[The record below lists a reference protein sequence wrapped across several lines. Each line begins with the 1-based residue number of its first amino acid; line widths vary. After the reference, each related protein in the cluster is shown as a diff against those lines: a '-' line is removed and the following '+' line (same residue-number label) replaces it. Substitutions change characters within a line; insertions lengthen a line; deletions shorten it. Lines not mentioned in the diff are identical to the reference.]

1 MEIIYFSS
9 EVKITLQ
16 MGLPAALISLVK
28 VRDFWLLSPSFSLQI
43 LINPSSP
50 LDIKIDESL
59 EEHNPLPFE
68 CGFY

>member
-16 MGLPAALISLVK
+16 MELPAALISLVK
-28 VRDFWLLSPSFSLQI
+28 VRDFLLFSSFNLQI
-43 LINPSSP
+43 LINPSAP

-59 EEHNPLPFE
+59 EEHNPNPLV